1 MSGPRRQSIPPGA
14 PVFFQPPVEPGASI
28 SLLGKVMSMERY
40 EKVREEICQVCRLL
54 YDRGYVV
61 SNDGNVSVRVAPDQV
76 LITPSGVG
84 KGRMEPDMLV
94 LCDLEG
100 NILDG
105 DRYPSSESK
114 MHLMVYRE
122 RSDVMSVVHAH
133 PPLSTAFAI
142 CRRPLKERYLAEMVV
157 GLGEIPVTEFAM
169 LSTEEVPN
177 SVKPFVHDHNAVL
190 LANHGA
196 LAWGPTLLSAFDR
209 LETVEQT
216 AKVFY
221 YVERIGGGV
230 EITQEQADTLR
241 AKAGMYAKLA
251 GKRES

>member
-1 MSGPRRQSIPPGA
+1 MFAILFLL
-14 PVFFQPPVEPGASI
+14 VFLVFDGRNAAEQDASAER
-28 SLLGKVMSMERY
+28 MREMERY
-40 EKVREEICQVCRLL
+40 QKVREEICEVCHLL

-61 SNDGNVSVRVAPDQV
+61 SNDGNVSVRVEPDKV

-114 MHLMVYRE
+114 MHLMLYRE

-133 PPLSTAFAI
+133 PPMATAFAI
-142 CRRPLKERYLAEMVV
+142 CRRSLKERYLAEMVV

-251 GKRES
+251 GKREG

>member
-1 MSGPRRQSIPPGA
+1 MENYQS
-14 PVFFQPPVEPGASI
+14 
-28 SLLGKVMSMERY
+28 
-40 EKVREEICQVCRLL
+40 VREEICEVCRLL
-54 YDRGYVV
+54 YGRGYVV
-61 SNDGNVSVRVAPDQV
+61 SNDGNVSVRVEPDKV

-84 KGRMEPDMLV
+84 KGRMTPEMLV
-94 LCDLEG
+94 LCDLQG
-100 NILDG
+100 NVLEG

-122 RSDVMSVVHAH
+122 RPDVMAVVHAH
-133 PPLSTAFAI
+133 PPLSTAFSI

-169 LSTEEVPN
+169 LSTEEVPE
-177 SVKPFVHDHNAVL
+177 SVRPFVHDHNAVL
-190 LANHGA
+190 LANHGS

-230 EITQEQADTLR
+230 EITPEQAQTLR
-241 AKAGMYAKLA
+241 SMTGFYQKLA
-251 GKRES
+251 GKRKG

>member
-1 MSGPRRQSIPPGA
+1 
-14 PVFFQPPVEPGASI
+14 
-28 SLLGKVMSMERY
+28 MERY
-40 EKVREEICQVCRLL
+40 EKVRSEICEVCRLL

-122 RSDVMSVVHAH
+122 RSDVVSVVHAH

-230 EITQEQADTLR
+230 EITQDQADTLR

-251 GKRES
+251 GKREG